1 MLKIRSRVAVF
12 AVDSDRIVYFLHRE
26 RVAGLISARRV
37 RIEEKDATRSVKSVR
52 LTDSGARLLEN
63 ARPGSFGVH
72 REHVAPGIKGVA
84 GVVFSHK
91 RTYEKALAS

>member
-1 MLKIRSRVAVF
+1 MPKIAKRVAVF
-12 AVDSDRIVYFLHRE
+12 AADSDRIVFDLHRE
-26 RVAGLISARRV
+26 RVLVMLEAKRVKIEGKCAG
-37 RIEEKDATRSVKSVR
+37 KHVKSVR
-52 LTDSGARLLEN
+52 LTDTGARLLEN